1 MQSFSLILLSVE
13 FMRFIHVA
21 CTVVSS
27 FSLLSH
33 VSSCEQTTVCL
44 FIHILMDTL
53 MIFSLRL
60 LWTKLLWTLVSKS
73 LYRPIFI
80 LLVKYLGMKLLGHM
94 ISVCWSF
101 KEIANL
107 FSKVVFSLSIN
118 ENVNCSAS
126 LPTFIN
132 TRCSDVLLWV

>member
-1 MQSFSLILLSVE
+1 MQPFYLTLLSVE

-21 CTVVSS
+21 CTAFCS
-27 FSLLSH
+27 FH
-33 VSSCEQTTVCL
+33 CWVIVRCVN
-44 FIHILMDTL
+44 ILQFLYSFTYSGTHWW
-53 MIFSLRL
+53 FCLRL

-94 ISVCWSF
+94 VSVCWSF

-107 FSKVVFSLSIN
+107 FSKVVFSLAIN
-118 ENVNCSAS
+118 ENFNCSSS
-126 LPTFIN
+126 LTTFKN
-132 TRCSDVLLWV
+132 TRCSDVSLWV